1 MHVRG
6 LMRQHLLNHLMT
18 HCVCRLKTMELMSK
32 EGWSPSID
40 LWEESGTIFVNIHKV
55 DFEILIGQHDPQR
68 ELQTENSFS
77 MYYTDY
83 VGAELVLAQIVQG
96 QHSRPP
102 IKVQS
107 DSHRSTNLRPLY
119 GVLWY
124 LTMLRVG
131 DFGSCLR
138 LVALWHWCLPACVD

>member
-1 MHVRG
+1 MAYSVVMHVRG
-6 LMRQHLLNHLMT
+6 LMRQRLLNRLMT

-55 DFEILIGQHDPQR
+55 DFEIVTGQQDAQK
-68 ELQTENSFS
+68 ELQSETSFS

-96 QHSRPP
+96 QHSFPL

-107 DSHRSTNLRPLY
+107 DSHGSTNIRPLH
-119 GVLWY
+119 GVVLKGTI
-124 LTMLRVG
+124 LKVG
-131 DFGSCLR
+131 DDGSCLR
-138 LVALWHWCLPACVD
+138 LVAL